1 MKYLSN
7 EAFSVIKLEKHDT
20 KDIVDK
26 HINGSLTVIWRDWD
40 DIIKNHPKM
49 IYITSVFPNE
59 VKGPHLHTKRSSY
72 FICIR
77 GKVVFVIK
85 DNEGKYHEIISD
97 ANEPS
102 MVYVSKNVYSA
113 HMNLSKETSSIL
125 TLADIAWRPNDDEMK
140 NGIFSDYDWS
150 KWK

>member
-59 VKGPHLHTKRSSY
+59 VKGPHLRSEEHTSELQS
-72 FICIR
+72 
-77 GKVVFVIK
+77 
-85 DNEGKYHEIISD
+85 H
-97 ANEPS
+97 
-102 MVYVSKNVYSA
+102 
-113 HMNLSKETSSIL
+113 
-125 TLADIAWRPNDDEMK
+125 
-140 NGIFSDYDWS
+140 
-150 KWK
+150 